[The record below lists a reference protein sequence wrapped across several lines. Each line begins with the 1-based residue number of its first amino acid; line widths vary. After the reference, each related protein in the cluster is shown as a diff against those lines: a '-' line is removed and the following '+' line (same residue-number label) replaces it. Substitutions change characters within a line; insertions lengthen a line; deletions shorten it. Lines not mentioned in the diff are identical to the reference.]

1 MVIRNKEVVCLFQD
15 KVSELLLKHRSIL
28 DTLSKHG
35 GSAARVNRSISK
47 AVTNC
52 GCISIH
58 ARKQEIPPEAS
69 LEDCR
74 KYMDSHLDGN
84 LCESCRETIQ
94 EEIGNN
100 LFYLA
105 ALCHL
110 LNINLEDVY
119 QKEYEKLSALG
130 YFHML

>member
-15 KVSELLLKHRSIL
+15 KVSELLLRHRSIL
-28 DTLSKHG
+28 DTLSKHQD
-35 GSAARVNRSISK
+35 SVSRVNRSISK
-47 AVTNC
+47 TVTGC

-58 ARKQEIPPEAS
+58 AYKQEIPPGVT

-74 KYMDSHLDGN
+74 KYMDPHLDGDLVEN
-84 LCESCRETIQ
+84 CRETIQ

-110 LNINLEDVY
+110 LNIDLENIY
-119 QKEYEKLSALG
+119 HKEYDKLSALG
-130 YFHML
+130 YFHLL